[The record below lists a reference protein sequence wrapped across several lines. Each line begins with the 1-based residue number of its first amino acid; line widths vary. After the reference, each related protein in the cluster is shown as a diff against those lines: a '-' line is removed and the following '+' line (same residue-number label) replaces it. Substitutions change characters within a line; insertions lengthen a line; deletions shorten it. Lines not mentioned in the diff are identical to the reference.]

1 MQTKLATL
9 SLTVIL
15 GLVGSVSVGCAG
27 SPTVRVSHA
36 PTYSYMQD
44 ADARAEIDLWPV
56 MAGDSKSFASVD
68 ARD

>member
-15 GLVGSVSVGCAG
+15 GLLGSGSVGCAG
-27 SPTVRVSHA
+27 SAPVRVSHA

-44 ADARAEIDLWPV
+44 ADARAEIDLWPAL
-56 MAGDSKSFASVD
+56 AGDSESLASFES
-68 ARD
+68 RE